1 MKQLKSFF
9 SKNRTP
15 KLICLILAI
24 VIWLGVRYGRVE
36 TQTVQQTQG
45 GDIILSAP

>member
-9 SKNRTP
+9 TKNRTP
-15 KLICLILAI
+15 KLICLLLSII
-24 VIWLGVRYGRVE
+24 IWLGVHYGLVE
-36 TQTVQQTQG
+36 TQGIRQAQG